1 LATERYEIL
10 VRLAGAKGATD
21 QLNRLERQGRRTADA
36 MAFFR
41 KALVLFSTVR
51 AASGLVNLIDTA
63 ARVDNR
69 LRIVTRST
77 TEFADAQAFLSRIS
91 KDTFTGLDANAQGY
105 ARIVQ
110 AATAAGISQD
120 KAKEAF
126 EAVAQAA
133 RIGGNTT
140 AEYESSLIQLS
151 QGLASGAVQGQEL
164 RSIAEQLPIVAQAIG
179 EEFGVAGGKLIAF
192 AKANE
197 GILESERVVKALS
210 DALPELTA
218 RASRIAPTISGAFE
232 NVRTSFIELVR
243 EVNNGSGIINTF
255 TQGIL
260 FLADNLKTLTQ
271 ATIVFLT
278 AFTVAKLAAPLGVF
292 IQATTNVLA
301 LTRVLGLATTAQLL
315 FNRAALANPYTAL
328 AAVLLAAGAALV
340 YLYTQFET
348 VRTVINAT
356 LIPLQVLGGL
366 ISSIITSGFNAVAE
380 VIERLNVVWQ
390 AFVAAMDP
398 LITALQ
404 AIGQALYPIIEPF
417 VTWFNLLTENSALV
431 QIFTGVLVALITTGL
446 APLVLGLQ
454 GGVEVMY
461 LFGAATAETRDTMR
475 DATVQ
480 FFSLA
485 TGTVEVADGAEKSAQ
500 GMDAASRSA
509 RGLESNVGAANG
521 EVRVAGANIQTL
533 GNTSSEAAAKIDQ
546 VSAAADNSKGSVKE
560 LGDESSLSSEK
571 IGQLINAIER
581 LTESIGDVET
591 ASRQTQITLQQTATG
606 ASSTSASFNLAA
618 GSTADFGN
626 SLAFASSA
634 AASADGRFRS
644 TANSLSSVTGAARNA
659 AVAVRQ
665 VSDAYNSIRVADFGD
680 FGENSGFG
688 PSSGFAPSGNFG
700 SSGLAGTTGT
710 VGGGSGRIGS
720 TLDQVN
726 LTRSQLEEANN
737 AARSLAES
745 NARLTLGYEL
755 LEQTVSQ
762 RLSDGL
768 ISAAEASSAFTTG
781 KSLIE
786 KSLNDPSV
794 LTKLQAAGETMYSGI
809 VDQVLNS
816 AVDASRFLTSRIVEA
831 QTDPSFGV
839 APRTVSASGGS
850 TSRTNSSRIG
860 SVLEE
865 LSVKDVDLDPNPFD
879 IMSQFADGV
888 STASSSVNLINNT
901 ASYTAGAL
909 DLVSGAANGLV
920 NSFQSGTNYLEQV
933 YNKLDLARQNVSP
946 LNNQGQNVISLNNLP
961 GFNRGGSLTVGGS
974 GSPDSRL
981 FMAKVSPGERV
992 DVLTR
997 QQQRM
1002 LDGFSGRGGG
1012 VTLNVNLNSADAV
1025 REYRNSQASV
1035 DRRIA
1040 SSVRRVNRYGRDA

>member
-51 AASGLVNLIDTA
+51 AASGLVDLIDAA

-69 LRIVTRST
+69 LRVVTRT
-77 TEFADAQAFLSRIS
+77 TAEFADAQAFLSRVS
-91 KDTFTGLDANAQGY
+91 KETFTGLDANAQGY

-110 AATAAGISQD
+110 AATAAGIAQN
-120 KAKEAF
+120 KAKDAF

-133 RIGGNTT
+133 RIGGNTRP
-140 AEYESSLIQLS
+140 EYEASLIQLS

-164 RSIAEQLPIVAQAIG
+164 RSIAEQLPIVAQVIG
-179 EEFGVAGGKLIAF
+179 KEFGVAGGKLIAF

-197 GILESERVVKALS
+197 GILESGRVVKALS

-232 NVRTSFIELVR
+232 NVRTSFVELVR

-292 IQATTNVLA
+292 VQATANVLA
-301 LTRVLGLATTAQLL
+301 LTRVLGLAATAQAL
-315 FNRAALANPYTAL
+315 FNTAALSNPYVAL
-328 AAVLLAAGAALV
+328 GAVILAAGAALV
-340 YLYTQFET
+340 YLYTQFDS
-348 VRTVINAT
+348 VRAIIDAT
-356 LIPLQVLGGL
+356 FIPLQALGGL
-366 ISSIITSGFNAVAE
+366 IYSVVTAGFNAVAE

-390 AFVAAMDP
+390 AFVTALDP
-398 LITALQ
+398 LITGLQ
-404 AIGQALYPIIEPF
+404 AIGQAIYPIIEPF
-417 VTWFNLLTENSALV
+417 LTWFNLLNENSALV
-431 QIFTGVLVALITTGL
+431 QIFTTVLVALITAGL

-454 GGVEVMY
+454 GVVEVMY
-461 LFGAATAETRDTMR
+461 LFGYATAETRDTMR
-475 DATVQ
+475 EATLQ

-485 TGTVEVADGAEKSAQ
+485 TGTAEVADGAEKSAK

-509 RGLESNVGAANG
+509 RGLEGNVGAANG
-521 EVRVAGANIQTL
+521 EVRVAGANIQSL

-546 VSAAADNSKGSVKE
+546 VSDAANKSKGAVKQ
-560 LGDESSLSSEK
+560 LGDESKLSSEK
-571 IGQLINAIER
+571 IDRLINAIEK
-581 LTESIGDVET
+581 LTDTMGDVES
-591 ASRQTQITLQQTATG
+591 ASRRTQITLQQTATG

-618 GSTADFGN
+618 GSTTDFGN

-644 TANSLSSVTGAARNA
+644 TASSLSSVTGAARNA
-659 AVAVRQ
+659 ASAVRQ
-665 VSDAYNSIRVADFGD
+665 VSDAYASIRVADFGN
-680 FGENSGFG
+680 FGENSGFAA
-688 PSSGFAPSGNFG
+688 SSGFAPSGSFG
-700 SSGLAGTTGT
+700 NSGLAGTTGT
-710 VGGGSGRIGS
+710 VSGISSQVGQ

-816 AVDASRFLTSRIVEA
+816 AVDASRFLTSRTVEA
-831 QTDPSFGV
+831 QADPSFG
-839 APRTVSASGGS
+839 AATRSVSSGGG
-850 TSRTNSSRIG
+850 TSRTNSSRVA

-865 LSVKDVDLDPNPFD
+865 LSVTDVDLDPNPFD

-909 DLVSGAANGLV
+909 DLVTASANGLV